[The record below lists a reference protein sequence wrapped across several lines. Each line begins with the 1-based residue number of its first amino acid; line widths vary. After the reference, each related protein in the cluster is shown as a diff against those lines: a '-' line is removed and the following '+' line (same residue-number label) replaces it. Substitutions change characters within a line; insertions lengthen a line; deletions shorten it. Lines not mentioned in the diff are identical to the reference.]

1 MQEQPLVSVIIPVYN
16 TEKYL
21 RQCLDSVINQT
32 LKDIEIICV
41 DDGSKDNSLNIL
53 KEYQQKDN
61 RIIILQQQNQYA
73 GVARNNGL
81 KIAKG
86 KYLSFLDSDD
96 FFELN
101 MLKEMYD
108 RAESDQSDVVVCE
121 YTVYDTQMKRLK
133 WNVEIE
139 PRFNRFSTFSFKDM
153 PDLLCGVCNP
163 NPWTKLFK
171 RDLFI
176 DNNLQ
181 FDNTICFNDF
191 TCIITALA
199 IAKKISLL
207 RKSFIKYRLYQTS
220 NLTNTAAITHAFK
233 VRLQVIQSLFLNFKR
248 LNIDTLYEDWLIRKA
263 KTMFGEHQSDEC
275 KKLAK
280 HELPD
285 YIFNLAYGK
294 YTPLVSVIIPTY
306 NTKKEYVD
314 KCIESI
320 LNQTYK
326 NIEIIFIDD
335 CSTEVDYDYLIDISP
350 KIKLIKNE
358 INLGCCENIKKGFS
372 LATGK
377 YIVKIDSDDYIDSTL
392 IEKEANILNSNLLIG
407 AVCCDL
413 HRFGRHNQIIKRPKE
428 WDIKTIL
435 SGQVDGCGYAGGM
448 MFRAKLLKEIGID
461 SQFRVCEDFDF
472 HLQILEKAQ
481 IKSINEQLYHYR
493 SHTSNIMIS
502 AKGGERINTMQK
514 ILEKHRKLYNIENA
528 KNPII
533 THPKKIIIKKNKY
546 F

>member
-1 MQEQPLVSVIIPVYN
+1 MNQPLVSVIIPVYN
-16 TEKYL
+16 VEKYL

-41 DDGSKDNSLNIL
+41 DDGSTDNSLKIL
-53 KEYQQKDN
+53 QEYKEKDN
-61 RIIILQQQNQYA
+61 RITILTQQNQYA

-81 KIAKG
+81 KIATG

-101 MLKEMYD
+101 MLEEMYN
-108 RAESDQSDVVVCE
+108 RAENDQSDVVVCE
-121 YTVYDTQMKRLK
+121 YTVYDNQTKRLR
-133 WNVEIE
+133 WDVEIE
-139 PRFNRFSTFSFKDM
+139 PRFDKFSVFSFKDM

-163 NPWTKLFK
+163 NAWTKLFK

-176 DNNLQ
+176 NNNLQ

-191 TCIITALA
+191 TCVITALA
-199 IAKKISLL
+199 IADKISLI
-207 RKSFIKYRLYQTS
+207 RKSFIKYRINQKF
-220 NLTNTAAITHAFK
+220 NLTNTAAVTCAFD
-233 VRLQVIQSLFLNFKR
+233 VRLSLIKSLYSNFKR
-248 LNIDTLYEDWLIRKA
+248 LNIYDLYEDWFIQKA
-263 KTMFGEHQSDEC
+263 KITFELHQDEKC
-275 KKLAK
+275 KSIAK
-280 HELPD
+280 QNLPNN
-285 YIFNLAYGK
+285 IFDMAYEN

-326 NIEIIFIDD
+326 NIEIVFIDD

-358 INLGCCENIKKGFS
+358 INLGCCENVKKGFS

-392 IEKEANILNSNLLIG
+392 IEKEVDILNSNLLVG

-413 HRFGRHNQIIKRPKE
+413 HRFGRHNQIIKRPKK

-448 MFRAKLLKEIGID
+448 MFRAKLLKKIGID

-481 IKSINEQLYHYR
+481 IKSINKQLYHYR

-502 AKGGERINTMQK
+502 ARGGERINTMQK

-528 KNPII
+528 KNLII
-533 THPKKIIIKKNKY
+533 TRPKKIITKKNKY

>member
-21 RQCLDSVINQT
+21 RQCLDSVVNQT

-41 DDGSKDNSLNIL
+41 DDGSIDNSLNIL
-53 KEYQQKDN
+53 KEYKEKDN
-61 RIIILQQQNQYA
+61 RFTILTQQNQHA

-96 FFELN
+96 FFDLN
-101 MLKEMYD
+101 MLKEMVD
-108 RAESDQSDVVVCE
+108 KAEKDQSDIVVCK
-121 YTVYDTQMKRLK
+121 YIVYDNQTKRLR
-133 WNVEIE
+133 WDVEIE
-139 PRFNRFSTFSFKDM
+139 SRFDKFSVFSFKNM

-163 NPWTKLFK
+163 NAWTKLFK

-176 DNNLQ
+176 NNNLQ

-191 TCIITALA
+191 TCVITALA
-199 IAKKISLL
+199 IADKISLI
-207 RKSFIKYRLYQTS
+207 RKSFIKYRINQKF
-220 NLTNTAAITHAFK
+220 NLTNTAAVTHAFD
-233 VRLQVIQSLFLNFKR
+233 VRLSLIKSLYSNFKR
-248 LNIDTLYEDWLIRKA
+248 LNIYDLYEDWFIRKA
-263 KTMFGEHQSDEC
+263 KITFEPHQDEKC
-275 KKLAK
+275 KSIAK
-280 HELPD
+280 QNLPND
-285 YIFNLAYGK
+285 IFDMAYK
-294 YTPLVSVIIPTY
+294 NYTPLVSIVIPTY

-314 KCIESI
+314 ECINSI

-335 CSTEVDYDYLIDISP
+335 CSTEVSYDYLTTISS
-350 KIKLIKNE
+350 KIKLIKNNK
-358 INLGCCENIKKGFS
+358 NLGCCENVKKGFS

-377 YIVKIDSDDYIDSTL
+377 YIVKIDSDDYIDLKL
-392 IEKEANILNSNLLIG
+392 IEKEVNVLNNNLLIG

-413 HRFGRHNQIIKRPKE
+413 HRFGKHNQIIQRPKN
-428 WDIKTIL
+428 WNMKSIL
-435 SGQVDGCGYAGGM
+435 NGHVEGCGYAGGM
-448 MFRAKLLKEIGID
+448 MFRSKLLKEINID

-472 HLQILEKAQ
+472 HLQILEKTQ

-493 SHTSNIMIS
+493 SHSSNTMIS
-502 AKGGERINTMQK
+502 AKGGERVKTMK
-514 ILEKHRKLYNIENA
+514 NILEKHRKIYNSQNNIQMSI
-528 KNPII
+528 KYLKKPI
-533 THPKKIIIKKNKY
+533 KKKNKY